1 MLLRSLS
8 FVLTA
13 AFLHTALGAEQP
25 LAPATT
31 AVTVGELVTWQPF
44 NDPASLVK
52 GQTKW
57 QAGIG
62 KWEITNGVVRATE
75 EGPSEKRPNGHEAV
89 CEYVSEQGDF
99 VMTGEFQINS
109 AAHVGFVFRD
119 NQQPNNHQGRIII
132 TPTSIELHKMSGISK
147 TTRKEVLTSLQVPL
161 AADQWHSIVIEVSD
175 DHCRVVVDGK
185 QTVEGQ
191 HERFL
196 AAKGRIG
203 VVARGDSALFKNV
216 GIWKALRKAK

>member
-1 MLLRSLS
+1 MLRRAFVLS
-8 FVLTA
+8 FATVGLTLPLMA
-13 AFLHTALGAEQP
+13 EEATAP
-25 LAPATT
+25 VTT
-31 AVTVGELVTWQPF
+31 TVTVGELVTWQPF
-44 NDPASLVK
+44 NDPASLAK

-62 KWEITNGVVRATE
+62 KWEIAEGAVRATE
-75 EGPSEKRPNGHEAV
+75 EAPSEKRPNGHEAV

-99 VMTGEFQINS
+99 VMKAEFQINS

-119 NQQPNNHQGRIII
+119 NGQPNNHQGRIIV

-147 TTRKEVLTSLQVPL
+147 TTRREVLASLKEPL
-161 AADQWHSIVIEVSD
+161 AADQWHSIVIEVSG
-175 DHCRVVVDGK
+175 DHCRAVVDGQ
-185 QTVEGQ
+185 QTVEGR

-196 AAKGRIG
+196 APKGRIG

-216 GIWKALRKAK
+216 GIWKVNPKVK